1 MAPKPGVGRRQEA
14 KRAAVRVTVGDRAYT
29 LHISDLGP
37 HDDLVS
43 RRETGLPVTPF
54 FAEERFGMDS
64 LLIMFWMARRK
75 NGEDRLRFE
84 QVVEE
89 FPTYESISEADF
101 KVEAIEE
108 IDGED
113 NSDPLSSAG
122 G

>member
-1 MAPKPGVGRRQEA
+1 
-14 KRAAVRVTVGDRAYT
+14 VGDRAYT